1 MPVEDTV
8 SFDSV
13 RFKLC
18 ITIFQIIILFGGIW
32 LVKSF
37 LRIRVKTTSLC
48 GVDYRV
54 VQKKRPILLFIP
66 ELCFTKFFSYFS
78 GGVDSRPERF
88 FWHQYGSNWT
98 IYYAAADKNHR
109 GVLCHKISSSDTV
122 AMQERFWQGQCIWWK
137 ENSTFGGQILGD
149 RKCSRCPTKAT
160 VVNIIQIVQIQQA
173 RAIFNPLT
181 DIFTKCF
188 SFCFIL
194 ISLPL
199 QVLNFV
205 RKDLKVIMEYPQ
217 NWCSQNAS
225 FLWKMVCWFSGEILM
240 AFS

>member
-1 MPVEDTV
+1 MTAKLEVFCNNKDKTLFQQFSCV
-8 SFDSV
+8 SVYS
-13 RFKLC
+13 
-18 ITIFQIIILFGGIW
+18 
-32 LVKSF
+32 
-37 LRIRVKTTSLC
+37 
-48 GVDYRV
+48 V
-54 VQKKRPILLFIP
+54 VQKAP
-66 ELCFTKFFSYFS
+66 FFVFHPKVVFYNFFPYFS
-78 GGVDSRPERF
+78 GGVDSRPGRF

-160 VVNIIQIVQIQQA
+160 VVNIIEIIQIQQA
-173 RAIFNPLT
+173 RVIFNPLT

-199 QVLNFV
+199 QDLNFV
-205 RKDLKVIMEYPQ
+205 RKELKVIMEDP
-217 NWCSQNAS
+217 
-225 FLWKMVCWFSGEILM
+225 
-240 AFS
+240 